1 MTLQPLLTAPLA
13 IQIHTVAAL
22 ALIPLTLAQF
32 IRPKAGHHA
41 ARGWAWI
48 AVMAVVIVTSF
59 FIHTIRL
66 IGPFSPIH
74 LLSIVTTVSLVLA
87 VRARKAGDI
96 ARHQRIMIWVTA
108 GWAIA
113 GLFTL
118 LPFRTLGQVL
128 FG

>member
-1 MTLQPLLTAPLA
+1 MTLQPLLSAPLA
-13 IQIHTVAAL
+13 IQIHTAAAL
-22 ALIPLTLAQF
+22 LLIPLTLAQF
-32 IRPKAGHHA
+32 VRPKAGHHA
-41 ARGWAWI
+41 PRGWAWI
-48 AVMAVVIVTSF
+48 AVMAVVVVTSF

-74 LLSIVTTVSLVLA
+74 LLSIATIIGIALA
-87 VRARKAGDI
+87 IRARKAGDI
-96 ARHQRIMIWVTA
+96 AGHRRVMIYVAT

-118 LPFRTLGQVL
+118 LPFRTLGRVL